1 MPHEHLTFFQASTC
15 RVQLCRMDRDDNVR
29 HQNDLINQRLT
40 WLGTFEGLLFVADHY
55 AEHPYLLPLVGLAI
69 AVVVD
74 VGIRA
79 ANDELTKLNAQPHRG
94 WNRELMPGVAI
105 PKIIGAAWLIILLR
119 VLWFSLM
126 RLLFPGG
133 R

>member
-1 MPHEHLTFFQASTC
+1 MALQCDH
-15 RVQLCRMDRDDNVR
+15 MDHDANVK

-55 AEHPYLLPLVGLAI
+55 AEHPILLPLVGMVI
-69 AVVVD
+69 ALSVD

-79 ANDELTKLNAQPHRG
+79 ANNELTRVNAQAHKG
-94 WNRELMPGVAI
+94 WKRWLMPGVAI
-105 PKIIGAAWLIILLR
+105 PKIIGAAWLLILLR
-119 VLWFSLM
+119 VLYY
-126 RLLFPGG
+126 RY